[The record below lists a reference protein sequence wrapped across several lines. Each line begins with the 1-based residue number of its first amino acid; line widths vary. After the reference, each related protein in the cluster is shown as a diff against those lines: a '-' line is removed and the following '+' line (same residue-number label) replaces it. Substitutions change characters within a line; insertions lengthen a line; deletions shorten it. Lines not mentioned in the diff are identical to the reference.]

1 MTTMRSSTG
10 KPVALVVLVGSLLV
24 GAPDASQC
32 AEGIRLREVAEEWG
46 LGFRHNKAG
55 SGRRYIVETMGNGLL
70 LFDFDN
76 DGDVDAFFV
85 DGGDLPG
92 YEGDD
97 PRSRLY
103 RNEGGGIFTDVSD
116 LSGIQIK
123 AYGQGGTAGDIDGD
137 GDLDL
142 YVTAQGANELWVN
155 NGDGTFTDGT
165 ARAGVGDPL
174 WASSA
179 AFADVDRDGDLDL
192 YVANYVGFTV
202 ETHRPCIT
210 LGHEVYCH
218 PGAYGGVPDR
228 FFRNRGDG
236 TFEDALEA
244 VGLQTDDDRAGLG
257 VVFGDLDDDGWP
269 DLYVANDAEPN
280 HLFHN
285 RGDGTFEE
293 TALLAG
299 TAYSDRGRP
308 EAGMGVDLGDA
319 DGDGRL
325 DIMVTNFELETNALY
340 RNLGSGLFVDSRY
353 ALNVA
358 ESSLLNLAFGV
369 AFADLDHDGDL
380 DLAIANGHI
389 LDNAQ
394 DLHGSSRYAQV
405 NQVLENQGNGRFEEV
420 TTAGFEL
427 VRVSRGLTTGDL
439 DNDGDLDLAISNSN
453 DIAEVYENLT
463 GSSQGHWFQIDLQ
476 GATANRFGIGARLD
490 LQTAVSK
497 QIREQKTGS
506 SFMSQN
512 ALTLHFGLGPA
523 QEVQQ
528 VEIAWPGGKLQRFA
542 GLPADKRLWI
552 WE

>member
-1 MTTMRSSTG
+1 MTTMRVPCSPRT
-10 KPVALVVLVGSLLV
+10 LLLAAAIGLGI
-24 GAPDASQC
+24 GAPAT
-32 AEGIRLREVAEEWG
+32 AVAVEGIALREVAEEWG
-46 LGFRHNKAG
+46 LAFRHRHGG
-55 SGRRYIVETMGNGLL
+55 SGKRYIVETMGNGLV
-70 LFDFDN
+70 LFDFDG
-76 DGDVDAFFV
+76 DGDVDVFFV
-85 DGGDLPG
+85 DGGTLPG
-92 YEGDD
+92 YEGEE

-103 RNEGGGIFTDVSD
+103 RNEGGGNFEDFTEACRIEVRS
-116 LSGIQIK
+116 
-123 AYGQGGTAGDIDGD
+123 YGQGATVGDIEGD

-142 YVTAQGANELWVN
+142 YVTALGANELWIN
-155 NGDGTFTDGT
+155 QGDGTFADGT

-174 WASSA
+174 WGSSA

-192 YVANYVGFTV
+192 YVANYVGFSV

-210 LGHEVYCH
+210 LGREVYCH
-218 PGAYGGVPDR
+218 PGAYGGVADR

-236 TFEDALEA
+236 TFEEALSA
-244 VGLQTDDDRAGLG
+244 AGLQTDSDRAGLG

-280 HLFHN
+280 HLFRN
-285 RGDGTFEE
+285 RGDGTFQE

-340 RNLGSGLFVDSRY
+340 RNLGLGLFVDSRY

-369 AFADLDHDGDL
+369 AFADLDHDRDL

-389 LDNAQ
+389 LDNAEQ
-394 DLHGSSRYAQV
+394 LHESSRYAQV
-405 NQVLENQGNGRFEEV
+405 NQVLENRGQGKFEEL

-427 VRVSRGLTTGDL
+427 VRVSRGLATGDL
-439 DNDGDLDLAISNSN
+439 DGDGDLDLAISNS
-453 DIAEVYENLT
+453 DGVAEVYENLS
-463 GSSQGHWFQIDLQ
+463 GSGQGHWLQVDLGGRTQ
-476 GATANRFGIGARLD
+476 NRFGVGARLEVR
-490 LQTAVSK
+490 TAATS
-497 QIREQKTGS
+497 QIREGKTGS
-506 SFMSQN
+506 SYMSQN
-512 ALTLHFGLGPA
+512 ASTLHFGLGAEPTSP
-523 QEVQQ
+523 QLRVD
-528 VEIAWPGGKLQRFA
+528 WPSGARQRFVD
-542 GLPADKRLWI
+542 LPADKRVWI

>member
-1 MTTMRSSTG
+1 MRIMTTSTG
-10 KPVALVVLVGSLLV
+10 RQVAWVLMTVGLTA
-24 GAPDASQC
+24 GAAARSVSAD
-32 AEGIRLREVAEEWG
+32 GIVLREVAEEWG
-46 LGFRHNKAG
+46 LAFRHHPAG
-55 SGRRYIVETMGNGLL
+55 SGQRYIVETMGNGLV
-70 LFDFDN
+70 LFDFDS
-76 DGDVDAFFV
+76 DGDVDVFFV
-85 DGGDLPG
+85 DGGELPG
-92 YEGDD
+92 HEGER

-103 RNEGGGIFTDVSD
+103 RNEGGGAFIDFSEH
-116 LSGIQIK
+116 SGIDVES
-123 AYGQGGTAGDIDGD
+123 YGEGGTSGDVDGD

-142 YVTAQGANELWVN
+142 YVTALGANELWVN
-155 NGDGTFTDGT
+155 QGDGTFANDA

-174 WASSA
+174 WGTSA

-202 ETHRPCIT
+202 ATHRPCIT

-236 TFEDALEA
+236 TFEDALA
-244 VGLQTDDDRAGLG
+244 AAGLQTDSDRAGLG

-280 HLFHN
+280 HLFQN
-285 RGDGTFEE
+285 RGDGTFQE

-308 EAGMGVDLGDA
+308 EAGMGVDMGDA

-340 RNLGSGLFVDSRY
+340 RNLGSSLFVDSRY

-380 DLAIANGHI
+380 DLAVANGHI

-394 DLHGSSRYAQV
+394 QLHESSRYAQI
-405 NQVLENQGNGRFEEV
+405 NQVLENNGKGRFEELM
-420 TTAGFEL
+420 TAGFEL
-427 VRVSRGLTTGDL
+427 VRPSRGLATGDL
-439 DNDGDLDLAISNSN
+439 DGDGDLDVAISNSN
-453 DIAEVYENLT
+453 EIAEVYENLA
-463 GSSQGHWFQIDLQ
+463 GSSLGHWLQIDLS
-476 GATANRFGIGARLD
+476 GATANRYGIGARLE
-490 LQTAVSK
+490 LRTAK
-497 QIREQKTGS
+497 AEQIREQKTGS
-506 SFMSQN
+506 SYMSQN
-512 ALTLHFGLGPA
+512 ALTLHFGLGG
-523 QEVQQ
+523 EEI
-528 VEIAWPGGKLQRFA
+528 VEQLSVVWPSGARQRFTE
-542 GLPADKRLWI
+542 LPVDRRVRI